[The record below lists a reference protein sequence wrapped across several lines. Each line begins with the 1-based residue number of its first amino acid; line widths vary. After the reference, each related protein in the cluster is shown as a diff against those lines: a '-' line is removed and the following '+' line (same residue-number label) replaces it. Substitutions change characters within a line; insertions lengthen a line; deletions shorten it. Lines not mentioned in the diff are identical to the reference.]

1 MNVSINGTYM
11 DVKKIVY
18 DVAEYISN
26 IQRPTVKAPDE
37 SGRMR
42 ILNT

>member
-1 MNVSINGTYM
+1 MNVSINGIFM
-11 DVKKIVY
+11 DVKKVVY
-18 DVAEYISN
+18 DVVEYISN
-26 IQRPTVKAPDE
+26 IQRPIVKAPDE